1 MPDSPDIVY
10 RLDASDAIVAVS
22 ESWDPFARANAGEQ
36 VTAQAV
42 VGRPLWD
49 FVTDPTTR
57 EIYRQVLAK
66 IRSGARVQFT
76 LRCDGPACRRRL
88 EMTVTPAGDGG
99 AEFRSRTLSIE
110 DRQAQPLAGE
120 SATEGDELLRVC
132 GWCKRVD
139 ADGQWLEVEE
149 AMEALQLLE
158 RPVLP
163 RITHGMCP
171 ACHDRMLATLD
182 AA

>member
-1 MPDSPDIVY
+1 MPDAPEIVY
-10 RLDASDAIVAVS
+10 RLDASDLIVAVS

-57 EIYRQVLAK
+57 EIYRQVLVR
-66 IRSGARVQFT
+66 IRGGSPVQFT
-76 LRCDGPACRRRL
+76 FRCDSPTCRRRL
-88 EMTVTPAGDGG
+88 EMTVTATGDGG
-99 AEFRSRTLSIE
+99 VEFRSRTLAIE
-110 DRQAQPLAGE
+110 ARAAQPLVGA
-120 SATEGDELLRVC
+120 SATEGSELLRVC

-139 ADGQWLEVEE
+139 VDGQWLEVEE
-149 AMEALQLLE
+149 AMAALQLLE
-158 RPVLP
+158 RLVPP
-163 RITHGMCP
+163 PITHGICP
-171 ACHDRMLATLD
+171 ACHDRMMATLE